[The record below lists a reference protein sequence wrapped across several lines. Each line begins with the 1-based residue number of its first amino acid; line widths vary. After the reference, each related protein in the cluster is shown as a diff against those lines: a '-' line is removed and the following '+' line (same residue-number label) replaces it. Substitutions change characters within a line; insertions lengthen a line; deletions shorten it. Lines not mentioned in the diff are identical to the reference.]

1 MSQSNNKE
9 VARLADHLER
19 SVHGGAWHGPAT
31 REALEGI
38 DATTAG
44 RRPIG
49 SAHTIVD
56 LVRHITF
63 WLDAANVR
71 ILGGTEADPDDDWPD
86 EGVLTD
92 GAWDLAVTEL
102 ERACARLH
110 GTVLDMDD
118 RRLNDCVPG
127 SDPTV
132 RGMLLG
138 VLQHT
143 AYHTGQ
149 IVRIARE
156 LSK

>member
-1 MSQSNNKE
+1 MSQNSKE
-9 VARLADHLER
+9 IASLADHLER

-38 DATTAG
+38 DAATAG
-44 RRPIG
+44 RHPVG
-49 SAHTIVD
+49 SSHSIVD

-63 WLDAANVR
+63 WLDAAHVR
-71 ILGGTEADPDDDWPD
+71 ILGGTVVDPDEDWPG
-86 EGVLTD
+86 EGVLTE
-92 GAWDLAVTEL
+92 GEWDRAVAEL

-118 RRLNDCVPG
+118 RRLDASVPG

-132 RGMLLG
+132 RGLLLG
-138 VLQHT
+138 TLQHT

-149 IVRIARE
+149 IVRMARE